1 MPHLNING
9 FFFKLLRKKNLY
21 LILCDIFL
29 LTSLNLTRT
38 LRNIKSVFG
47 KYKKINDYFD
57 EGFSLDFV
65 GKSIFSADILNWCVG
80 KVMERVVYEH
90 VNNN

>member
-1 MPHLNING
+1 MGHFFIDFLKFDKNFKKLHSHFSVNI
-9 FFFKLLRKKNLY
+9 
-21 LILCDIFL
+21 
-29 LTSLNLTRT
+29 
-38 LRNIKSVFG
+38 
-47 KYKKINDYFD
+47 KKINDYFD